1 MSYDYETFWDEYEGS
16 GAYNPS
22 QMHRFRILL
31 KEIGAL
37 LGHLDAPSGVKLL
50 DVGCGMGHLIHALH
64 RKYPSL
70 QYSGI
75 DISSKTIEALKQK
88 FPFASWKSAD
98 IQKPMDPAEFGAHH
112 IVVCSEV
119 IEHCEKDNAVLENL
133 ARLTLPGGFTLV
145 SVPGGTRYRIDHDIG
160 HLRHYTLEK
169 AKAFYPE
176 ETLRLHKAYRW
187 GFPFLNLFRYVTDL
201 MYPFVRKNFVA
212 KKYGPG
218 QKLICY
224 LAYASMFLSLPN
236 AGIQLVTIFK
246 KAADPKAPL
255 SRT

>member
-1 MSYDYETFWDEYEGS
+1 MSYDYETFWDEYAGS

-31 KEIGAL
+31 NEIGGL
-37 LGHLDAPSGVKLL
+37 LAHFDSSAEIKLL
-50 DVGCGMGHLIHALH
+50 DVGCGMGHLIRALH
-64 RKYPSL
+64 QKYPSL

-88 FPFASWKSAD
+88 LPFAAWKSAD
-98 IQKPMDPAEFGAHH
+98 IQKPMNPSEFGSHH

-133 ARLTLPGGFTLV
+133 AALTLPGGFTLV

-169 AKAFYPE
+169 AKTFYPE
-176 ETLRLHKAYRW
+176 GSMELHKAYRW
-187 GFPFLNLFRYVTDL
+187 GFPFLNFFRWVTDL
-201 MYPFVRKNFVA
+201 LYPFVRKNFVA

-218 QKLICY
+218 QKLVCY
-224 LAYASMFLSLPN
+224 LAYGAMFFSIPN

-246 KAADPKAPL
+246 KAAGAKAPS